1 MAEEKKFEN
10 KVKAFLKEQG
20 CWYLKTWS
28 SGFQRAGVPDLI
40 VCCNGHF
47 IGVEVKATNGR
58 LSDLQK
64 YELKSIRMSGG
75 KAIALYPDS
84 FEEFK
89 EYIHE
94 ILQQKGTQEK
104 ASRQKES
111 DQGSFRM
118 GRTESKAQRSK

>member
-1 MAEEKKFEN
+1 MAEEKQFEN
-10 KVKAFLKEQG
+10 KVKSFLKEQG

-64 YELKSIRMSGG
+64 FELKSIRMSGG